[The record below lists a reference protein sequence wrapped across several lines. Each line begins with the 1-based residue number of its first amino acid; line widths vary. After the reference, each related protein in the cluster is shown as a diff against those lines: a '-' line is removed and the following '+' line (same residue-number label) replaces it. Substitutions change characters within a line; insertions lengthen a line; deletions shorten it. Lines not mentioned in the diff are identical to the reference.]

1 MYPDLVD
8 LDKAKRLDS
17 YSLSPEN
24 MDQWLAGGDSTVNV
38 VPLGYAGN
46 PKGYPSVSNIAKELI
61 EVQVKAICVNIRV

>member
-17 YSLSPEN
+17 YSLSLEN
-24 MDQWLAGGDSTVNV
+24 LDQWLAGGDSTVNA

-61 EVQVKAICVNIRV
+61 EVQVKAICENIRV